1 MKNEDK
7 RGNKQ
12 KIVFGLLLIF
22 CLTALDQLT
31 KYAAAK
37 TLANGPIELIPGVF
51 RLEYLENTGA
61 AFGILKNAQWF
72 FVILMIAFITAAWI
86 FYTKIPVTVKYR
98 PLRLVLLFVTSG
110 AAGNLIDRIFLH
122 HVRDF
127 LYFSLINF
135 PIFNVADIYVTLS
148 AIAAFILVI
157 FVYKDDD
164 LHFLKNHPAE
174 KTNE

>member
-1 MKNEDK
+1 MPS
-7 RGNKQ
+7 G
-12 KIVFGLLLIF
+12 
-22 CLTALDQLT
+22 
-31 KYAAAK
+31 
-37 TLANGPIELIPGVF
+37 
-51 RLEYLENTGA
+51 
-61 AFGILKNAQWF
+61 
-72 FVILMIAFITAAWI
+72 FVILMIAFYHGSLDLLYKNPGYCKVQTLKA
-86 FYTKIPVTVKYR
+86 R
-98 PLRLVLLFVTSG
+98 PSFVTSG